1 MGKYLDPRFDLTF
14 KNVFGRH
21 KDLVISFLNAL
32 IPFKKGEEIK
42 EVEYLQPEML
52 PDTPLRKNT
61 IVDVR
66 CKDNNGRQFIVEMQM
81 YWTSEFKQR
90 VLFNASKAYVSQATK
105 GFDYNKLAPIYSL
118 NLVNDNA
125 FDGSK
130 FYHQFQV
137 AEKGKPNNVIE
148 GFELIFI
155 ELTKFAPQNKREKK
169 MMDLWLRFLTEVNES
184 TTEVPQELMESP
196 EIRKALKIVEHGAYT
211 EAQLAAYDRFYDIIA
226 TEHTLL
232 SGTFKSGVEK
242 GRAEGRAEGELALLT
257 RQVLAKKE
265 KGKSASEI
273 AEMLEID
280 RKIVEDIL
288 NSKR

>member
-21 KDLVISFLNAL
+21 KDLVTSFLNAL

-52 PDTPLRKNT
+52 PETPLRKNT

-66 CKDNNGRQFIVEMQM
+66 CKDSNGRQFIVEMQM

-125 FDGSK
+125 FDGRK

-137 AEKGKPNNVIE
+137 AEKDNPDNVIE
-148 GFELIFI
+148 GLELIFI
-155 ELTKFAPQNKREKK
+155 ELTKFTPQNKSDKK
-169 MMDLWLRFLTEVNES
+169 MMDLWLRFLTEVNDN
-184 TTEVPQELMESP
+184 TTEVPQELLDSP

-211 EAQLAAYDRFYDIIA
+211 EEQLSAYDRFYDIIA

-232 SGTFKSGVEK
+232 SGTFRSGVEK
-242 GRAEGRAEGELALLT
+242 GRAEGEAIGIQKGEVIGIQKT
-257 RQVLAKKE
+257 AKKMKEEGIDINTISKLTDLPIEEIE
-265 KGKSASEI
+265 K
-273 AEMLEID
+273 L
-280 RKIVEDIL
+280 
-288 NSKR
+288 

>member
-21 KDLVISFLNAL
+21 KDLVTSFLNAL

-52 PDTPLRKNT
+52 PETPLRKNT

-66 CKDNNGRQFIVEMQM
+66 CKDSNGRQFIVEMQM

-125 FDGSK
+125 FDGRK

-137 AEKGKPNNVIE
+137 AEKDNPDNVIE
-148 GFELIFI
+148 GLELIFI
-155 ELTKFAPQNKREKK
+155 ELTKFKPQNKSDKK

-184 TTEVPQELMESP
+184 MTEVPQELMESP

-211 EAQLAAYDRFYDIIA
+211 EEQLSAYDRFYDIIA

-257 RQVLAKKE
+257 RQVLAKKG

-273 AEMLEID
+273 ADILEID
-280 RKIVEDIL
+280 IKLVEQIL
-288 NSKR
+288 NGKK

>member
-196 EIRKALKIVEHGAYT
+196 EIRKALEIVEHGAYT

-226 TEHTLL
+226 TERTLL

-288 NSKR
+288 NGKR

>member
-21 KDLVISFLNAL
+21 KDLVTSFLNAL
-32 IPFKKGEEIK
+32 IPFKEGEEIK
-42 EVEYLQPEML
+42 ELEYLQPEML

-66 CKDNNGRQFIVEMQM
+66 CKDRNGRQFIVEMQM

-125 FDGSK
+125 FDGRK

-137 AEKGKPNNVIE
+137 AEKDHPDNVIE

-155 ELTKFAPQNKREKK
+155 ELTKFKPQNKSDKK

-184 TTEVPQELMESP
+184 TTDVPQEFLDSP
-196 EIRKALKIVEHGAYT
+196 EISKALKIVEHGAYT
-211 EAQLAAYDRFYDIIA
+211 EEQLYAYDRFYDIIA
-226 TEHTLL
+226 TEHTLI
-232 SGTFKSGVEK
+232 SGTFRSGVEK
-242 GRAEGRAEGELALLT
+242 GRAEGEAIGVREEKLRNAKNFKRLGIDAETISKAIGLSIEEI
-257 RQVLAKKE
+257 E
-265 KGKSASEI
+265 K
-273 AEMLEID
+273 L
-280 RKIVEDIL
+280 
-288 NSKR
+288 